1 MLANTFFH
9 PKVYKT
15 LSSKK
20 SKGKV
25 FSMNESCKK
34 NKNRILGE

>member
-15 LSSKK
+15 ISSRK
-20 SKGKV
+20 SKDKV
-25 FSMNESCKK
+25 FAMNESCKK
-34 NKNRILGE
+34 IKIEF